1 MAGKAVMSC
10 EGLSSFTAG
19 GFELKRALTRL
30 PLENTTCPRFTLGPD
45 HSCSFHSSRKMKTRC
60 SLGFDRW

>member
-1 MAGKAVMSC
+1 MALKAVMSC

-30 PLENTTCPRFTLGPD
+30 PLENTTCPRFTLGPRSQLQLPFIPKD
-45 HSCSFHSSRKMKTRC
+45 ENPLQS
-60 SLGFDRW
+60 GV